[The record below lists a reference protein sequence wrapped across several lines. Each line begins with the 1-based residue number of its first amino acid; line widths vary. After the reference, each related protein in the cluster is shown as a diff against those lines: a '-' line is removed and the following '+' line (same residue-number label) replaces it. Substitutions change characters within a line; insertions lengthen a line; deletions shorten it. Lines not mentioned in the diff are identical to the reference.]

1 MKSRTAV
8 SLLILCVLALT
19 TPAMAGGKYHR
30 GYHHGH
36 GHGHGHGHYKY
47 NDDAIIIGA
56 AIIGGSI
63 LASTL
68 LSQPRYPYAP
78 RYAVAPRA
86 RVCEQD
92 EVYRFLPDGR
102 IQWGTRTRCY

>member
-1 MKSRTAV
+1 MKSRIAV
-8 SLLILCVLALT
+8 SLLILGVLALSA
-19 TPAMAGGKYHR
+19 PAMAGGKYHR

-36 GHGHGHGHYKY
+36 GHGHHRHNG
-47 NDDAIIIGA
+47 DAIIIGA

-68 LSQPRYPYAP
+68 LSQPRYPSAP
-78 RYAVAPRA
+78 RYAEASRT